1 MNYTNKHRLR
11 DVSKI
16 MNESKEWQKKTRSY
30 LPNRVEIILI

>member
-16 MNESKEWQKKTRSY
+16 MNESKEWQKKLDPIYPIESRLY
-30 LPNRVEIILI
+30 